1 VGTWQVIIEPGSQ
14 SCAEVLE
21 QLSNL
26 DLPASGISIELRE
39 PLLTFRGADPAV
51 IVATIGVVSTNLTVL
66 ISGLLQ
72 RRTDRK
78 NQRISIE
85 LASGDKV
92 DVPPA
97 PDAAKTAQA
106 LHHAIRV
113 IRAEYPDTP
122 ALWAAHIHVGP

>member
-1 VGTWQVIIEPGSQ
+1 VETWQVIIEPGSQ
-14 SCAEVLE
+14 SRAEVLE
-21 QLSNL
+21 QLSRL
-26 DLPASGISIELRE
+26 DLPANGISIELRE

-51 IVATIGVVSTNLTVL
+51 IVATIGAVSANLAVL

-92 DVPPA
+92 DVPADMPPA
-97 PDAAKTAQA
+97 ELDSLIKSLGKEPRR
-106 LHHAIRV
+106 LIL
-113 IRAEYPDTP
+113 P
-122 ALWAAHIHVGP
+122 